1 MIRRESERSN
11 DEDAVFHKED
21 PASPVA
27 NTSPAEPTSPKSPKS
42 FKDEPLKVVMPAP
55 PPKENAWSKRKDN
68 VISPRSSTGQ
78 RTPSTDSPKEPTSPK
93 EQQSGGGG
101 GHHHE
106 DREKKRSSGD
116 GRGSKP
122 APKKHVEKKQER
134 PPRKPAEMPKY
145 EEPKPKDWTQKNM
158 FSGLE
163 EEGN

>member
-106 DREKKRSSGD
+106 DREKKRSSG
-116 GRGSKP
+116 GVILGFVWETGMTKT
-122 APKKHVEKKQER
+122 KGFIEGF
-134 PPRKPAEMPKY
+134 
-145 EEPKPKDWTQKNM
+145 
-158 FSGLE
+158 FSSSAR
-163 EEGN
+163 ND